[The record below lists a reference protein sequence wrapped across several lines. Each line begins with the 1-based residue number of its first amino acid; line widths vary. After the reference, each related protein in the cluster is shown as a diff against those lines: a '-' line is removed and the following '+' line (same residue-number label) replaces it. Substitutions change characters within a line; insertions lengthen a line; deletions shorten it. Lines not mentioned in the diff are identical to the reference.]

1 MKKSYFDMLSS
12 FVFRFKKTVVAIWVF
27 CAVLLTFFAFQLPS
41 VLHGS
46 GFETEGSFQKTHT
59 ILHDQFEQ
67 PKSTMILVFESNTY
81 ETDTKEFQTHI
92 NHTLDKLSGVDHLD
106 VVTSPVD
113 NPKMSKGNTAY
124 AVLGFDRSFTDLKNS
139 IEQIRSKIDSSD
151 DFTVRLTGGP
161 VIAEDM
167 NKASQ
172 DDLKH
177 AEAIGIPAALII
189 LLFAFGGITAAIIPI
204 VIGLIS
210 VLSTMGLLY
219 FASSGMDMSIF
230 LLNVVP
236 MIGLALGID
245 FALLLVNRFR
255 EEMKKGSVERA
266 VSVSLKTAGRSIAF
280 SGLCVFLGLSSML
293 IIDINI
299 FQTVAI
305 GGMFVVV
312 LSVVCALTFLP
323 ALLGLLGERVNKWM
337 ILKQKSRKNSS
348 WYRFAKF
355 VMRRPIIMFTL
366 TLLILL
372 TAIIPITNLKMTIP
386 EAEALPSSY
395 DSRQAF
401 ETFKS
406 TFGEQELYPVTMIVD
421 ADGPISSSKNLNSL
435 GQLEDD
441 IKQDTNVKRISSFY
455 TETGLTPDQLKKMIS
470 NNAVPSELQP
480 VVEQFIQKDKAII
493 RVYLN
498 VNSTSEQ
505 AKDWVREWDG
515 GYESFQ
521 LILGGNSKF
530 TQEIFDEI
538 YQKAPFGIGFVLIT
552 TYFILMF
559 AFRSLFI
566 PLKAI
571 VMNVVSLCATFG
583 LVVWIF
589 QEGHFT
595 DPTNGIGL
603 MIPVLT
609 FGIVFGLSMDYEV
622 FLISRIQEYYHESKD
637 NNNATLLGLTSTSKI
652 ITSAALIMIVVT
664 GAFAFTGVVPVKQ
677 MGVSV
682 ALAILIDATLVRMIL
697 VPSLMKLMGDWNWWV
712 PSLKRKQRIRENE

>member
-1 MKKSYFDMLSS
+1 MKKSFLE
-12 FVFRFKKTVVAIWVF
+12 VFSTLIFQYKKSVIILWA
-27 CAVLLTFFAFQLPS
+27 CGALLLTFFAFQLPS
-41 VLHGS
+41 ILHGS
-46 GFETEGSFQKTHT
+46 GFETKGSFNKTQK
-59 ILHDQFEQ
+59 ILNEEFDQ
-67 PKSTMILVFESNTY
+67 PKSTMILVFESHTY
-81 ETDTKEFQTHI
+81 KANSDPFQRHI
-92 NHTLDKLSGVDHLD
+92 QKTLSSLTNIDHLIK
-106 VVTSPVD
+106 VTSPEKKPNMAKD
-113 NPKMSKGNTAY
+113 NIAY
-124 AVLGFDRSFTDLKNS
+124 AVLGFDESFTELKES
-139 IEQIRSKIDSSD
+139 IEQIRSKITNTD
-151 DFTVRLTGGP
+151 DFTVRVTGGP

-172 DDLKH
+172 EDLKH
-177 AEAIGIPAALII
+177 AEAIGIPAALVI
-189 LLFAFGGITAAIIPI
+189 LIFAFGGFAAAIIPV
-204 VIGLIS
+204 VIGVIS
-210 VLSTMGLLY
+210 VASSMGLLY
-219 FASSGMDMSIF
+219 FASYGMDMSIF

-255 EEMKKGSVERA
+255 EELRNGSVERA
-266 VSVSLKTAGRSIAF
+266 VNVSFKTAGRSIAF
-280 SGLCVFLGLSSML
+280 SGLCVFLGLSSLL

-305 GGMFVVV
+305 GGMFVVI

-337 ILKQKSRKNSS
+337 ILKQKDNQVSS
-348 WYRFAKF
+348 WYRFARF
-355 VMRRPIIMFTL
+355 VMRRPVIMLFFAV
-366 TLLILL
+366 LILL
-372 TAIIPITNLKMTIP
+372 TAILPINHLKLTIP
-386 EAEALPSSY
+386 EAEALPKSY

-401 ETFKS
+401 ETFTE

-421 ADGPISSSKNLNSL
+421 ADDSILSDTQLTELRNLESDL
-435 GQLEDD
+435 RAET
-441 IKQDTNVKRISSFY
+441 IVKRIESLFSV
-455 TETGLTPDQLKKMIS
+455 TELPPDELETMIK
-470 NNAVPSELQP
+470 NDAVPAELQP
-480 VVEQFIQKDKAII
+480 AINQFTHKDKAII
-493 RVYLN
+493 HVYLN
-498 VNSTSEQ
+498 VDSTSDR
-505 AKDWVREWDG
+505 AKDWVRKWDG
-515 GYESFQ
+515 EYESFQ

-538 YQKAPFGIGFVLIT
+538 YEKAPYGIAFVLIT

-571 VMNVVSLCATFG
+571 VMNVLSLCATFG

-589 QEGHFT
+589 QEGHLT
-595 DPTNGIGL
+595 DPTNGIGV

-609 FGIVFGLSMDYEV
+609 FGVVYGLSMDYEV

-637 NNNATLLGLTSTSKI
+637 NHYATLMGLTSTSKI

-697 VPSLMKLMGDWNWWV
+697 VPSLMKLMGDWNWWF
-712 PSLKRKQRIRENE
+712 PSRKRKNRMH